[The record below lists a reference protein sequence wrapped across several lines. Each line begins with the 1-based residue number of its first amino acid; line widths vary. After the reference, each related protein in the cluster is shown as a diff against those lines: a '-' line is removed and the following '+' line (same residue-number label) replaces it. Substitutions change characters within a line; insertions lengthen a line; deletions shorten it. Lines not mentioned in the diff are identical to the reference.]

1 MEEDMLPTL
10 LLPESI
16 ARAEGTGPEFDL
28 GSKRGKLLVLTL
40 GITRIIEQESLEV
53 SLWGSS
59 DAEKWGLRPLATFP
73 PKFYCGIYSI
83 LLNLAAHPEV
93 RFLKVSWK
101 MSRWSRGET
110 VPMFGFYVY
119 AEESG
124 ARISA
129 AVA

>member
-1 MEEDMLPTL
+1 MLPTL

-16 ARAEGTGPEFDL
+16 ARADGTGPEFDL

-53 SLWGSS
+53 TIWGSP
-59 DAEKWGLRPLATFP
+59 DGERWGLRPMATFP
-73 PKFYCGIYSI
+73 PKYYCGIYSI
-83 LLNLAAHPEV
+83 LLNLAAQPDV
-93 RFLKVSWK
+93 RFVRVAWR
-101 MSRWSRGET
+101 MSRWTKVEVT
-110 VPMFGFYVY
+110 PMFGFYVY

-124 ARISA
+124 ARIST

>member
-1 MEEDMLPTL
+1 MEENMLPTL
-10 LLPESI
+10 LMPESI
-16 ARAEGTGPEFDL
+16 ARADGNGPEIDL
-28 GSKRGKLLVLTL
+28 GSKRGKLMVLTL

-53 SLWGSS
+53 SIWGSS
-59 DAEKWGLRPLATFP
+59 DGEKWGLRPLATFP

-83 LLNLAAHPEV
+83 LLNLAAQPDV
-93 RFLKVSWK
+93 RFLKVGWK
-101 MSRWSRGET
+101 MSRWTRGET

>member
-1 MEEDMLPTL
+1 MLPTL

-16 ARAEGTGPEFDL
+16 ARADGTGPEFDL
-28 GSKRGKLLVLTL
+28 GSKRGRLLVLTL

-53 SLWGSS
+53 SVWGSP
-59 DAEKWGLRPLATFP
+59 DGEKWGLRPLATFP

-83 LLNLAAHPEV
+83 LLNLAEHPDV
-93 RFLKVSWK
+93 RFAKVTWK
-101 MSRWSRGET
+101 MSRWSRGE
-110 VPMFGFYVY
+110 VMPMFGFYVY